1 MKQVIIKTNGKKTT
15 AVSIISVL
23 FEALTIYKPELLD
36 ENSKS
41 AIRLVINSGL
51 LTTLAH
57 KAWRNRELITEWT
70 KSLFIKNKNNG
81 SKRKNEAVH

>member
-1 MKQVIIKTNGKKTT
+1 MQKLVKKTNGKKTT

-36 ENSKS
+36 ENSKG

-57 KAWRNRELITEWT
+57 KAWRNRKEITEWA
-70 KSLFIKNKNNG
+70 KSLFPKNK
-81 SKRKNEAVH
+81 

>member
-1 MKQVIIKTNGKKTT
+1 MQNLVKKTNGKKTT

-23 FEALTIYKPELLD
+23 FEAFMIYKPEIID
-36 ENSKS
+36 ENSKG

-57 KAWRNRELITEWT
+57 KAWRNRKEITEWAKGLFT
-70 KSLFIKNKNNG
+70 KYK
-81 SKRKNEAVH
+81 